1 MEELF
6 THIVHPFVNHPEDLE
21 LNLIEGRASVLIEV
35 KLHPEDLEQMDK
47 EKTQAVLQILSL
59 ASGNKKP
66 SIEYVSSFDEGGE
79 NTESS
84 TEEEEAEVAA
94 ESDESA
100 DVAGEGSAEESA
112 SEATSDSEE

>member
-6 THIVHPFVNHPEDLE
+6 THIVHPFINHPEDLE
-21 LNLIEGRASVLIEV
+21 LHLIEGRASVLIEV

-66 SIEYVSSFDEGGE
+66 SIEYVSSFDEGAE

-84 TEEEEAEVAA
+84 TENDETEVAA
-94 ESDESA
+94 EGDDSA
-100 DVAGEGSAEESA
+100 DDVAEETA